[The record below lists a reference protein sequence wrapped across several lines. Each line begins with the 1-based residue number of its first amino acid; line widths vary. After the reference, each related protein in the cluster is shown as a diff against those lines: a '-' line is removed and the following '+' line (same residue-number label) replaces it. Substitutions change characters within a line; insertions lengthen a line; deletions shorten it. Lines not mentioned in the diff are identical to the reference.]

1 MEEGIAPVLSSF
13 KSREIVIV
21 PRLTV
26 DIEYRYIT
34 VNIVRVKMK
43 KRNSFFFF
51 SFFNF
56 AGLEYVNYTGA
67 SNSIIKL
74 VGNLCKQIRLS
85 SSFRAV
91 LNIRYIV
98 PLIVVTN

>member
-51 SFFNF
+51 LSLISLDWNM
-56 AGLEYVNYTGA
+56 L
-67 SNSIIKL
+67 IIPVHRTRL
-74 VGNLCKQIRLS
+74 LS
-85 SSFRAV
+85 SSVIYANKFDYLRHFEP
-91 LNIRYIV
+91 Y
-98 PLIVVTN
+98 

>member
-51 SFFNF
+51 F
-56 AGLEYVNYTGA
+56 L
-67 SNSIIKL
+67 
-74 VGNLCKQIRLS
+74 
-85 SSFRAV
+85 
-91 LNIRYIV
+91 
-98 PLIVVTN
+98 

>member
-1 MEEGIAPVLSSF
+1 MKEGIAPDLCSF

-34 VNIVRVKMK
+34 VNIVHVKIVK
-43 KRNSFFFF
+43 FFFF
-51 SFFNF
+51 FFFFNF
-56 AGLEYVNYTGA
+56 ADWNMLIIYTGA

-85 SSFRAV
+85 SSF
-91 LNIRYIV
+91 
-98 PLIVVTN
+98 